1 MLGRWPVLAAAA
13 VACCVEAKVGALCAC
28 SRATVRQVSDGHRA
42 NALLHR
48 RHLRSRYRSWRA
60 SDPTFRCVALAAAR
74 AGNAATHLAA
84 AAAMRGSSP
93 RPLQSPSAIPGTRRG
108 VMCLLARL
116 RRGIQSLHHLLLDTL
131 WRCPAHGSSNLPDSP
146 ACFPSQWNCQTGA
159 GKFKRPGHCG
169 KVNRSMASFELI
181 NEFDIGIVTDFLP
194 TDSARAILD
203 KMKTLPASQ
212 WVQIDNRAARS
223 MGNSKRAFKPQ
234 VDMDYKMYD
243 LNTESHREMRS
254 WVEPLFAPYFQGK
267 GQQLSLFL
275 GKYQHGSY
283 VTAHTD
289 GAVVTLNGDDR
300 FQRKRAFL
308 LYLNDGWTED
318 DGGLC

>member
-1 MLGRWPVLAAAA
+1 
-13 VACCVEAKVGALCAC
+13 
-28 SRATVRQVSDGHRA
+28 
-42 NALLHR
+42 
-48 RHLRSRYRSWRA
+48 
-60 SDPTFRCVALAAAR
+60 
-74 AGNAATHLAA
+74 
-84 AAAMRGSSP
+84 
-93 RPLQSPSAIPGTRRG
+93 
-108 VMCLLARL
+108 
-116 RRGIQSLHHLLLDTL
+116 
-131 WRCPAHGSSNLPDSP
+131 
-146 ACFPSQWNCQTGA
+146 
-159 GKFKRPGHCG
+159 
-169 KVNRSMASFELI
+169 MASFELI

-194 TDSARAILD
+194 TDSARAILE
-203 KMKTLPASQ
+203 KMKTLPASE
-212 WVQIDNRAARS
+212 WVQIDNRAARR